1 MPFPKEVIWP
11 LASVNT
17 ASEARDVIFML
28 GEDLVVLDDEVG
40 IDEGFCLV
48 VSTKSTSQKEMSKSI
63 VESLR
68 R

>member
-40 IDEGFCLV
+40 IDEGF
-48 VSTKSTSQKEMSKSI
+48 
-63 VESLR
+63 
-68 R
+68 